1 MPFHVAAASQP
12 LHEPHVQGAAW
23 KVPPLLPHPFN
34 LLGLEELLGA
44 SQKALS
50 SPSPSPVFVKHGS
63 TRGVAA
69 LLVPCQ
75 GHCDLE
81 KALTWTE
88 CPVLEDR
95 R

>member
-1 MPFHVAAASQP
+1 MPFHAAAASQP
-12 LHEPHVQGAAW
+12 LCEPHAAQGAAW

-34 LLGLEELLGA
+34 LLGSEELLGA
-44 SQKALS
+44 SWKALS
-50 SPSPSPVFVKHGS
+50 SPSPVFVKHGS
-63 TRGVAA
+63 TRGVAV

-75 GHCDLE
+75 GHCDLK
-81 KALTWTE
+81 KALAWRE